1 LINYGLISNFEVEN
15 SKFFTFP
22 EVPMRALE
30 GIKILDLSRLFPGPY
45 CSMILADLGADVL
58 RIEDRRFSG
67 EGSGMPTVM
76 RNKRHMT
83 LNIKHPQGKEVFDL
97 LVGDADVVLEGFRPG
112 VTKRLGIDYE
122 SVKKTNERLIYCSIT
137 GYGQD
142 GPYRNMVGHDVNY
155 LSFGGVLG
163 LNGEA
168 GRNPA
173 IPPIQ
178 VADMAAGGMNA
189 ALAIMAALIARERA
203 GRGQYIDISML
214 DGIVAMLPFPA
225 SLLWGLGQS
234 PRRGDLLLSGR
245 YPCYSVYETK
255 EGGFI
260 SIGALEPRFWEAL
273 CRKLGKEN
281 FISDQYEEGAKR
293 EEMFSCLRK
302 IFKGKSREEWM
313 EELKDLDVC
322 VGKVLTLEET
332 FRDPQVVSRGM
343 VTEFQDG
350 RKGRMNLLS
359 SPLKLLDTPPEIR
372 SAPADFGEHTEEV
385 LKELGYDAGQIDE
398 MRKNGVV

>member
-1 LINYGLISNFEVEN
+1 
-15 SKFFTFP
+15 
-22 EVPMRALE
+22 MRALE

-58 RIEDRRFSG
+58 RIEDRRFAS
-67 EGSGMPTVM
+67 EGPGMPTVM

-83 LNIKHPQGKEVFDL
+83 LNLKHPQGKDIFYRLARE
-97 LVGDADVVLEGFRPG
+97 GDVILEGFRPG
-112 VTKRLGIDYE
+112 VTARLGIDYE
-122 SVKKTNERLIYCSIT
+122 SIKKINEKMIYCSVT

-168 GRNPA
+168 GGDPV

-189 ALAIMAALIARERA
+189 ALGIMGALIARQRT

-214 DGIVAMLPFPA
+214 DGIVAMLPFPV
-225 SLLWGLGQS
+225 SLLWGLGQN
-234 PRRGDLLLSGR
+234 PRRGDTLLSGR
-245 YPCYSVYETK
+245 YPCYSVYETR

-273 CRKLGKEN
+273 CRKMGREDFIPSQYDEGEKKEE
-281 FISDQYEEGAKR
+281 I
-293 EEMFSCLRK
+293 FSFLRAT
-302 IFKGKSREEWM
+302 FKTKTREEWM
-313 EELKDLDVC
+313 EELKDVDVC
-322 VGKVLTLEET
+322 LGKVLSLEET
-332 FRDPQVVSRGM
+332 LRDPQVVSRRM
-343 VTEFQDG
+343 VTDFADP
-350 RKGRMNLLS
+350 RKGKMRLLS
-359 SPLKLLDTPPEIR
+359 SPLKLSDTPPDIR
-372 SAPADFGEHTEEV
+372 TAPADFGEHTEEV
-385 LKELGYDAGQIDE
+385 LGELGFNADQIE
-398 MRKNGVV
+398 ELKKSGAV

>member
-1 LINYGLISNFEVEN
+1 
-15 SKFFTFP
+15 
-22 EVPMRALE
+22 MRALE

-58 RIEDRRFSG
+58 RIEDRRFAG
-67 EGSGMPTVM
+67 EGPGMPTVM

-83 LNIKHPQGKEVFDL
+83 LNLKHPQGKDIFYRLARE
-97 LVGDADVVLEGFRPG
+97 GDVILEGFRPG
-112 VTKRLGIDYE
+112 VTARLGIDYE
-122 SVKKTNERLIYCSIT
+122 SIKRINKKIIYCSVT

-168 GRNPA
+168 GGDPV

-189 ALAIMAALIARERA
+189 ALGIMGALIARQRT

-214 DGIVAMLPFPA
+214 DGIVAMLPFPV
-225 SLLWGLGQS
+225 SLLWGLGQN
-234 PRRGDLLLSGR
+234 PRRGDTLLSGR
-245 YPCYSVYETK
+245 YPCYSVYETR

-273 CRKLGKEN
+273 CRKLGREDFIPSQYDEGEKKEE
-281 FISDQYEEGAKR
+281 I
-293 EEMFSCLRK
+293 FSFLRAT
-302 IFKGKSREEWM
+302 FKTKTREEWM
-313 EELKDLDVC
+313 EELKDVDVC
-322 VGKVLTLEET
+322 LGKVLSLEET
-332 FRDPQVVSRGM
+332 LRDPQVVSRRM
-343 VTEFQDG
+343 VTDFADP
-350 RKGRMNLLS
+350 RKGKMRLLS
-359 SPLKLLDTPPEIR
+359 SPLKLSDTPPDIR
-372 SAPADFGEHTEEV
+372 TAPADFGEHTEEV
-385 LKELGYDAGQIDE
+385 LGELGFNADQIE
-398 MRKNGVV
+398 ELKKSGAV

>member
-1 LINYGLISNFEVEN
+1 MEVA
-15 SKFFTFP
+15 
-22 EVPMRALE
+22 MRALE

-58 RIEDRRFSG
+58 RIEDRRFAG
-67 EGSGMPTVM
+67 EGPGMPTVM

-83 LNIKHPQGKEVFDL
+83 LNLKHPQGKDIFYRLARE
-97 LVGDADVVLEGFRPG
+97 GDVILEGFRPG
-112 VTKRLGIDYE
+112 VTARLGIDYE
-122 SVKKTNERLIYCSIT
+122 SIKKINEKMIYCSVT

-168 GRNPA
+168 GGDPV

-189 ALAIMAALIARERA
+189 ALGIMAALIARQRT

-225 SLLWGLGQS
+225 SLLWGLGRS
-234 PRRGDLLLSGR
+234 PRRGDTLLSGR
-245 YPCYSVYETK
+245 YPCYSVYGTR

-273 CRKLGKEN
+273 CRELGRED
-281 FISDQYEEGAKR
+281 FIPIQYDEGEKR
-293 EEMFSCLRK
+293 EGMFSFLRAT
-302 IFKGKSREEWM
+302 FKTKTREEWM
-313 EELKDLDVC
+313 EELKDVDVC
-322 VGKVLTLEET
+322 FGKVLTLEET
-332 FRDPQVVSRGM
+332 LRDPQVVSRGM
-343 VTEFQDG
+343 VTDFEDG
-350 RKGRMNLLS
+350 QKGNMRILS
-359 SPLKLLDTPPEIR
+359 SPLKLSDTPPDIR
-372 SAPADFGEHTEEV
+372 TAPADFGEHTEEV
-385 LKELGYDAGQIDE
+385 LGELGFNDDQIE
-398 MRKNGVV
+398 ELKKSGAV

>member
-1 LINYGLISNFEVEN
+1 
-15 SKFFTFP
+15 
-22 EVPMRALE
+22 MRALE

-45 CSMILADLGADVL
+45 CSMILADLGTDIL
-58 RIEDRRFSG
+58 RIEDRRFAG
-67 EGSGMPTVM
+67 EGPGMPTVM

-83 LNIKHPQGKEVFDL
+83 LNLKHPQAKDIFYRLARE
-97 LVGDADVVLEGFRPG
+97 GDVILEGFRPG
-112 VTKRLGIDYE
+112 VTARLGIDYE
-122 SVKKTNERLIYCSIT
+122 SIKKINEKMIYCSVT

-168 GRNPA
+168 GGDPV

-189 ALAIMAALIARERA
+189 ALGIMAALIARQRT

-225 SLLWGLGQS
+225 SLLWGLGRS
-234 PRRGDLLLSGR
+234 PRRGDTLLSGR
-245 YPCYSVYETK
+245 YPCYSVYETR

-273 CRKLGKEN
+273 CRKLGRED
-281 FISDQYEEGAKR
+281 FIPSQYDEEEKR
-293 EEMFSCLRK
+293 EEIFSFLRAT
-302 IFKGKSREEWM
+302 FKTKTREEWM
-313 EELKDLDVC
+313 EELKDVDVC
-322 VGKVLTLEET
+322 LGKVLSLEET
-332 FRDPQVVSRGM
+332 LGDPQVVSRGM
-343 VTEFQDG
+343 VTDFADP
-350 RKGRMNLLS
+350 RKGKMRLLS
-359 SPLKLLDTPPEIR
+359 SPLKLSDTPPDIR
-372 SAPADFGEHTEEV
+372 TAPADFGEHTEEV
-385 LKELGYDAGQIDE
+385 LGELGFNADQIE
-398 MRKNGVV
+398 ELKKSGAV

>member
-1 LINYGLISNFEVEN
+1 
-15 SKFFTFP
+15 
-22 EVPMRALE
+22 MRALE

-58 RIEDRRFSG
+58 RIEDRRFTG
-67 EGSGMPTVM
+67 EGPGMPTVM

-83 LNIKHPQGKEVFDL
+83 LNLKHPQGKDIFYRLARE
-97 LVGDADVVLEGFRPG
+97 GDVILEGFRPG
-112 VTKRLGIDYE
+112 VTARLGIDYE
-122 SVKKTNERLIYCSIT
+122 SIKRINTKIIYCSVT

-168 GRNPA
+168 GGDPV

-189 ALAIMAALIARERA
+189 ALGIMGALIARQRT

-214 DGIVAMLPFPA
+214 DGIVAMLPFPV
-225 SLLWGLGQS
+225 SLLWGLGQN
-234 PRRGDLLLSGR
+234 PRRGDTLLSGR
-245 YPCYSVYETK
+245 YPCYSVYETR

-273 CRKLGKEN
+273 CRKLGREDFIPSQYDEGEKKEE
-281 FISDQYEEGAKR
+281 I
-293 EEMFSCLRK
+293 FSFLRAT
-302 IFKGKSREEWM
+302 FKTKTREEWM
-313 EELKDLDVC
+313 EELKDVDVC
-322 VGKVLTLEET
+322 LGKVLSLEET
-332 FRDPQVVSRGM
+332 LGDPQVVSRRM
-343 VTEFQDG
+343 VTDFADP
-350 RKGRMNLLS
+350 RKGKMRLLS
-359 SPLKLLDTPPEIR
+359 SPLKLSDTPPDIR
-372 SAPADFGEHTEEV
+372 TAPADFGEHTEEV
-385 LKELGYDAGQIDE
+385 LGELGFNADQIE
-398 MRKNGVV
+398 ELKKSGAV

>member
-1 LINYGLISNFEVEN
+1 MEVA
-15 SKFFTFP
+15 
-22 EVPMRALE
+22 MRALE

-58 RIEDRRFSG
+58 RIEDRRFAG
-67 EGSGMPTVM
+67 EGPGMPTVM

-83 LNIKHPQGKEVFDL
+83 LNLKHPQGKDIFYRLARE
-97 LVGDADVVLEGFRPG
+97 GDVILEGFRPG
-112 VTKRLGIDYE
+112 VTARLGIDYE
-122 SVKKTNERLIYCSIT
+122 SIKKINEKMIYCSVT

-168 GRNPA
+168 GGDPV

-189 ALAIMAALIARERA
+189 ALGTMGALIARQRT

-214 DGIVAMLPFPA
+214 DGIVAMLPFPV
-225 SLLWGLGQS
+225 SLLWGLGQN
-234 PRRGDLLLSGR
+234 PRRGDTLLSGR
-245 YPCYSVYETK
+245 YPCYSVYETR

-273 CRKLGKEN
+273 CRKLGRED
-281 FISDQYEEGAKR
+281 FIPSQYDEGEKR
-293 EEMFSCLRK
+293 EEIFSFLRAT
-302 IFKGKSREEWM
+302 FKTKTREEWM
-313 EELKDLDVC
+313 EELKDVDVC
-322 VGKVLTLEET
+322 LGKVLSLEET
-332 FRDPQVVSRGM
+332 LGDPQVVSRRM
-343 VTEFQDG
+343 VTDFADP
-350 RKGRMNLLS
+350 RKGKMRLLS
-359 SPLKLLDTPPEIR
+359 SPLKLSDTPPDIR
-372 SAPADFGEHTEEV
+372 TAPADFGEHTEEV
-385 LKELGYDAGQIDE
+385 LGELGFNADQIE
-398 MRKNGVV
+398 ELKKSGAV